1 MSSHLTPD
9 PIALSIGLLLLLDQ
23 GSSLVKYSIYC
34 IALNRIP
41 RSHFRTLDPR
51 SNYYKFR
58 LLQVYAIGSGLKFY
72 NLHQTLN
79 TSINALNSFTDI
91 YLISSAKFGFVFLI
105 SFTSFFLIVICLHHI
120 LSGTSCQACCLVL
133 VAWSGSPVLPLSS
146 IGNLRESKTRNP
158 IRSLSHDNYLT
169 LVKHLVSLPFLTCW
183 FHQSPVTKK
192 PVRLRLYFC
201 LLDPRSQQVPYA
213 MGSELKFGQV
223 PASYCSLEHL
233 TPEPTPSRMQGVPNS
248 VSSGLKYRSTI

>member
-1 MSSHLTPD
+1 MHCNIESRLHAPRNLTPD
-9 PIALSIGLLLLLDQ
+9 PTGLQFKPGDP
-23 GSSLVKYSIYC
+23 Y
-34 IALNRIP
+34 ATIP
-41 RSHFRTLDPR
+41 
-51 SNYYKFR
+51 
-58 LLQVYAIGSGLKFY
+58 IGSRLKFY

-158 IRSLSHDNYLT
+158 FRSLSHD
-169 LVKHLVSLPFLTCW
+169 S
-183 FHQSPVTKK
+183 
-192 PVRLRLYFC
+192 
-201 LLDPRSQQVPYA
+201 
-213 MGSELKFGQV
+213 
-223 PASYCSLEHL
+223 
-233 TPEPTPSRMQGVPNS
+233 
-248 VSSGLKYRSTI
+248 